1 MPISIKDAREKA
13 MNICSRSEKSIA
25 DIVEKLKQWGL
36 ESDHERQKLISEL
49 LENDF
54 INEERYCRAYV
65 RDKHIFNRWGK
76 IKLRNMLRAK
86 KISNNIIDEALAELD
101 TDKYYE
107 TLKNELY
114 KKRKSIKAKNLYDL
128 KTKLARFGASKGYEP
143 DLIFK
148 AIDELK

>member
-1 MPISIKDAREKA
+1 MPISIKDARERA
-13 MNICSRSEKSIA
+13 MNMCSRSEKSIA
-25 DIVEKLKQWGL
+25 DIAEKLKHWGL
-36 ESDHERQKLISEL
+36 ESEHDRQKLISEL

-65 RDKHIFNRWGK
+65 RDKHMFNRWGK

-86 KISNNIIDEALAELD
+86 KINNNIIEEALAELE

-128 KTKLARFGASKGYEP
+128 KTKLVRFGASKGYEA
-143 DLIFK
+143 DLIFR

>member
-1 MPISIKDAREKA
+1 
-13 MNICSRSEKSIA
+13 
-25 DIVEKLKQWGL
+25 
-36 ESDHERQKLISEL
+36 
-49 LENDF
+49 
-54 INEERYCRAYV
+54 
-65 RDKHIFNRWGK
+65 
-76 IKLRNMLRAK
+76 MLRAK